1 MQSPAGKI
9 KGEIHVTF
17 SSAQSK
23 RTLPLAIGNEI
34 GRGSTSIVCAGI
46 MEGADGCRVAVKILR
61 PSLASSPAA
70 ERFVR
75 EATLLCRLSHPNIV
89 RGLGTGTIVQDARQ
103 PEVPFLVLERIAGA
117 PLDELINQ
125 RSFAAKPRSALELLL
140 GISSALGY
148 LHLDGRVQAHRDIK
162 PANIIVC
169 PDGTPKLIDLGIA
182 KTHLVAGK
190 ALETRFA
197 GTVRYMSPEQL
208 ADSSRVDIRSDI
220 YALGIVLLEMLGC
233 TRTWAHD
240 ERKALAARFERTP
253 PRLSDRDTRRL
264 GLAGGHRDAVDQL
277 LAGMCAYEPHER
289 FQTPRELTRAL
300 ENAISSLDGNPASGV
315 AKRLRRRRKLA
326 LAASCT
332 VLAAC
337 AILGAST
344 HRLPLE
350 GQPKAQPP
358 PGREII
364 LENGIEDDGGAAG
377 RDLAYPGSSPVK
389 GGM

>member
-1 MQSPAGKI
+1 MHSPAGKI
-9 KGEIHVTF
+9 KGEIRVAF
-17 SSAQSK
+17 SSSQSK
-23 RTLPLAIGNEI
+23 QVLPLAIGSEI
-34 GRGSTSIVCAGI
+34 GRGSTSIVCTGVV
-46 MEGADGCRVAVKILR
+46 EGADARRVAVKILR
-61 PSLASSPAA
+61 PSLASSTAA

-89 RGLGTGTIVQDARQ
+89 RGLGTGTIAQDERQ
-103 PEVPFLVLERIAGA
+103 PEVPFLVLEHIEGA
-117 PLDELINQ
+117 PLDELIRQ
-125 RSFAAKPRSALELLL
+125 RSFAANPRSALELLL

-162 PANIIVC
+162 PANIIVRG
-169 PDGTPKLIDLGIA
+169 DGAPKLIDLGIA
-182 KTHLVAGK
+182 KTHLVAEQ

-240 ERKALAARFERTP
+240 EREALAERFARTP
-253 PRLSDRDTRRL
+253 PRLSDRDARRL
-264 GLAGGHRDAVDQL
+264 RLTGERRDTVDQL

-300 ENAISSLDGNPASGV
+300 EDAVSLLDGKPARGVARRPRNRHRLVLAISYTA
-315 AKRLRRRRKLA
+315 
-326 LAASCT
+326 
-332 VLAAC
+332 LAAC
-337 AILGAST
+337 AIFGTTT

-364 LENGIEDDGGAAG
+364 LENGIDGE
-377 RDLAYPGSSPVK
+377 V
-389 GGM
+389 

>member
-9 KGEIHVTF
+9 KGEIRVAF
-17 SSAQSK
+17 SSSQSK
-23 RTLPLAIGNEI
+23 RLLALVIGGEI
-34 GRGSTSIVCAGI
+34 GRGSTSIVCTGAV
-46 MEGADGCRVAVKILR
+46 EGACARQVAVKILR
-61 PSLASSPAA
+61 PSLVSSTAA

-89 RGLGTGTIVQDARQ
+89 RGLGTGTIAQDARQ
-103 PEVPFLVLERIAGA
+103 PEVPFLVLELIEGA

-125 RSFAAKPRSALELLL
+125 RSFAANPRSALELLL
-140 GISSALGY
+140 GVSSALGY

-169 PDGTPKLIDLGIA
+169 GDGTPKLIDLGIA

-233 TRTWAHD
+233 TRSWTHD
-240 ERKALAARFERTP
+240 GRKALAERFARTP
-253 PRLSDRDTRRL
+253 LRLTDRDALRL
-264 GLAGGHRDAVDQL
+264 GLAGGHRDAVDRL

-300 ENAISSLDGNPASGV
+300 EDAISLLDGKPARGT
-315 AKRLRRRRKLA
+315 AKRPRKRRKLA
-326 LAASCT
+326 LAISCT
-332 VLAAC
+332 ALAAC
-337 AILGAST
+337 AIFGTTT

-358 PGREII
+358 PGREIV
-364 LENGIEDDGGAAG
+364 LENGIEGDI
-377 RDLAYPGSSPVK
+377 
-389 GGM
+389 